1 MPWTVKNP
9 PRVALN
15 WTKAEKER
23 CVAAAN
29 AVLAE
34 GGEDGEAIQ
43 ACIHAAGKGKS
54 EATMAEKIERR
65 FLPLEGAELRA
76 DADGRKLGGYAA
88 VFNTPATIAGAWIE
102 EVAPGAY
109 SKTISE
115 HDIRALWN
123 HDPGVVLGRNKAS
136 TLRLWEDSHGLNAE
150 IEPPDNEWGRPVLQ
164 AVKRGDVT
172 GMSIAFRA
180 IKQEWVH
187 PPEGSRE
194 LPRRTIREVKLY
206 EVSPVTF
213 PAFEST
219 TIGVRAEDMGME
231 AAEED
236 VIERA
241 RVLVCCAQRGLK
253 LTNDDLKLI
262 AVARDLLAGVLPT
275 AEPGRADARTHSD
288 AAQDGEPEPGVPS
301 RHHSADWRIRE
312 LTLLGL
318 TVN

>member
-1 MPWTVKNP
+1 M
-9 PRVALN
+9 
-15 WTKAEKER
+15 E
-23 CVAAAN
+23 
-29 AVLAE
+29 
-34 GGEDGEAIQ
+34 Q
-43 ACIHAAGKGKS
+43 
-54 EATMAEKIERR
+54 MERR
-65 FLPLEGAELRA
+65 FLAIGETELRA

-88 VFNTPATIAGAWIE
+88 VFSVPATIAGAWVE

-123 HDPGVVLGRNKAS
+123 HDPNIVLGRNKAS
-136 TLRLWEDSHGLNAE
+136 TLRLWEDGHGLNAE
-150 IEPPDNEWGRPVLQ
+150 IQPPDNEWGRPVLD

-180 IKQEWVH
+180 VKQEWVH

-194 LPRRTIREVKLY
+194 LPKRTIREAKLY

-219 TIGVRAEDMGME
+219 TIGVRAEDIGLD

-236 VIERA
+236 VIEQA
-241 RVLVCCAQRGLK
+241 RVLLRASERGLT
-253 LTNDDLKLI
+253 LSNDDLKLI

-275 AEPGRADARTHSD
+275 AEPGRADARNHSD
-288 AAQDGEPEPGVPS
+288 AAQGGEPGMRVFS
-301 RHHSADWRIRE
+301 LHHSADWRIRE

-318 TVN
+318 TLN

>member
-1 MPWTVKNP
+1 MQK
-9 PRVALN
+9 L
-15 WTKAEKER
+15 ER
-23 CVAAAN
+23 R
-29 AVLAE
+29 VLAI
-34 GGEDGEAIQ
+34 GE
-43 ACIHAAGKGKS
+43 
-54 EATMAEKIERR
+54 T
-65 FLPLEGAELRA
+65 ELRA
-76 DADGRKLGGYAA
+76 DTDGRKLVGYAA
-88 VFNTPATIAGAWIE
+88 VFGVPTTIADLWVE

-123 HDPGVVLGRNKAS
+123 HDGNIVLGRNRAS
-136 TLRLWEDSHGLNAE
+136 TLRLWEDGHGLNAE
-150 IEPPDNEWGRPVLQ
+150 ITPPDNEWGRPVMD

-194 LPRRTIREVKLY
+194 LPKRTIREAKLY

-219 TIGVRAEDMGME
+219 TIGVRAEDMGLD

-241 RVLVCCAQRGLK
+241 RVLLRASERGLK
-253 LTNDDLKLI
+253 LSNDDLGLI
-262 AVARDLLAGVLPT
+262 AVARDLLQGVLPT

-288 AAQDGEPEPGVPS
+288 AAQDGEPEQGVTS

-312 LTLLGL
+312 MVLLGIAL
-318 TVN
+318 N